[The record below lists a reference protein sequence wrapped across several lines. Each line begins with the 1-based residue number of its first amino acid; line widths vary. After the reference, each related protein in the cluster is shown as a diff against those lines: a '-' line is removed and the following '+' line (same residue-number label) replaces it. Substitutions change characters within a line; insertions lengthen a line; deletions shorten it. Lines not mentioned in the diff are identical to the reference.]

1 MRKFIILILIITI
14 SFFRMGIISRA
25 DTEIIY
31 YNLQWTNNVSWDL
44 ETGVFDPL
52 DYRYTVSNRLEI
64 KDYFDMVWVDNT
76 NFHHLLL
83 FDGSNRLIGY
93 YNSVYTNI
101 QTSKYLGVYN
111 TGITLP
117 ANAKRF
123 AFMNYTGS
131 NEVEIPQ
138 LDNNTLNEIFNAK
151 ILQDY
156 IMYDLSYTNK
166 SNTAANN
173 YYWRVSGGE
182 LLFYKYRTSSSNI
195 LQMSFTI
202 TSNLPSF
209 TPYNSVTSIYYRVV
223 FNEFIFNNLENYP
236 GFWFGRNTGVNVVVM
251 GNLSNTNITDA
262 PSGYYFSTYNQWIIG
277 TIDFRPQT
285 SMPLNVDYSVFD
297 EFGYYN
303 VSKMKTDQLYS
314 PLYQTTFNN
323 LSSLQI
329 DTQLDLWFDN
339 PLEVLG
345 IQLPQAVIDEYQLLY
360 EYNKT
365 QTNYTQIFTPEVYEE
380 INPFYYRYFDPN
392 EPPREPFSFT
402 TFINNMFNINGF
414 DGSLI
419 QMIISAVIIGGAL
432 FVMAMYKASGLLMI
446 IVGVIT
452 YTGLAIIGWLPQA
465 PILIMALG
473 LAALIII
480 KLVKGGGGSDE
491 E

>member
-1 MRKFIILILIITI
+1 MKKFTILILIITI

-44 ETGVFDPL
+44 ETGVFDSL
-52 DYRYTVSNRLEI
+52 DYRYSVSNRLEI

-76 NFHHLLL
+76 NFHHLLI
-83 FDGSNRLIGY
+83 FDGANRFIGY

-117 ANAKRF
+117 ANAVKF

-138 LDNNTLNEIFNAK
+138 LDDYTLNELFEVVILGNYQKVVNPYEIRSAGTYYTSAGVNRSVEFLYTTAQGRFSASTYGLFYLRIKFDTIYGGHSTIGFSTRTMGGIENYYGAYRTKYAFN
-151 ILQDY
+151 IVSV
-156 IMYDLSYTNK
+156 DLPIVAGEYYSGVGNSTNYTN
-166 SNTAANN
+166 
-173 YYWRVSGGE
+173 YGVSVNLNSGSVSIRDSRTTISYAV
-182 LLFYKYRTSSSNI
+182 FYDIRLMMNDKVY
-195 LQMSFTI
+195 
-202 TSNLPSF
+202 
-209 TPYNSVTSIYYRVV
+209 
-223 FNEFIFNNLENYP
+223 
-236 GFWFGRNTGVNVVVM
+236 
-251 GNLSNTNITDA
+251 
-262 PSGYYFSTYNQWIIG
+262 ST
-277 TIDFRPQT
+277 
-285 SMPLNVDYSVFD
+285 
-297 EFGYYN
+297 
-303 VSKMKTDQLYS
+303 
-314 PLYQTTFNN
+314 LYQTTFDIMTTT
-323 LSSLQI
+323 QI
-329 DTQLDLWFDN
+329 KAQLDQWLDN
-339 PLEVLG
+339 PIAFLG
-345 IQLPQAVIDEYQLLY
+345 IQLPQAVIDEYKLLY

-365 QTNYTQIFTPEVYEE
+365 QTNYTQTFTPEVYEAV
-380 INPFYYRYFDPN
+380 NPFYYRYFDPN

-402 TFINNMFNINGF
+402 TFINKLFNIDGF
-414 DGSLI
+414 ESSLI

-473 LAALIII
+473 LVALIII